1 MTNKTE
7 RYALRETN
15 KFPVY
20 EGVNYVIDTP
30 KEEGGSDIAIRLSW
44 GRLNEGDL
52 IRLPSGSWLEVTLDS
67 DCFGYSGEN
76 FGRLEIEG
84 EYIVLKEEHRL
95 FPLRGKNTL
104 LGKTEEQIDKE
115 ISERRNE
122 GRVYKTL
129 ASYIA

>member
-1 MTNKTE
+1 M
-7 RYALRETN
+7 
-15 KFPVY
+15 
-20 EGVNYVIDTP
+20 
-30 KEEGGSDIAIRLSW
+30 
-44 GRLNEGDL
+44 NEGDL

-95 FPLRGKNTL
+95 FPLRGENTL

-115 ISERRNE
+115 ISECRNE
-122 GRVYKTL
+122 CRVYKTL